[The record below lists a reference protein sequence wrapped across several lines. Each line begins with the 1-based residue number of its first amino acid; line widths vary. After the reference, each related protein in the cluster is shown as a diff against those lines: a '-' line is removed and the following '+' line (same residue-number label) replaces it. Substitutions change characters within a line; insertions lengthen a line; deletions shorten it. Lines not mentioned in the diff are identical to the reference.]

1 MDLAENGTLE
11 GQVFNIQ
18 RFSTHDGP
26 GVRTTVFL
34 KGCSLRCVWCQ
45 NPESQPLKP
54 VLMFRKDQCTVC
66 GRCIPVCPNQA
77 NSIVDG
83 QLVIDRKRC
92 NACGVCAMPGVC
104 LTGTRKVEGKTMT
117 VNEVMEQ
124 VVRDYNIYQN
134 SGGGITISGGEC
146 TVQPDFTVELLK
158 SSHKNYINTCVEITG
173 AFPWKTVKRVIDHT
187 DYTLYD
193 LKCMDDEKHKEGTG
207 VSNKYVL
214 ENAKNIVKE
223 GKWIRF
229 RTPLIPGFND
239 SVENIAATARFIRN
253 ELGLN
258 PVERLELLPYNNLGE
273 IKYSRLGEDELRSA
287 HQRQTDEHLQKL
299 HAAIAAV

>member
-1 MDLAENGTLE
+1 MEFENGNLE

-34 KGCSLRCVWCQ
+34 KGCNLRCTWCQ

-66 GRCIPVCPNQA
+66 GRCIPVCPNKA

-83 QLVIDRKRC
+83 QLVVDRKLC
-92 NACGVCAMPGVC
+92 NACGACAQPGVC
-104 LTGTRKVEGKTMT
+104 LMGTRKVEGQTMT
-117 VNEVMEQ
+117 VNEVMKQ
-124 VVRDYNIYQN
+124 VVKDYRIYQN
-134 SGGGITISGGEC
+134 SGGGITLSGGEC
-146 TVQPDFTVELLK
+146 TLQPDFSVALLK
-158 SSHKNYINTCVEITG
+158 ASHQEFINTCVEITG
-173 AFPWKTVKRVIDHT
+173 SFPWETVKRITDHT
-187 DYTLYD
+187 DYVLYD
-193 LKCMDDEKHKEGTG
+193 LKHMDDKKHKEGVG
-207 VSNKYVL
+207 VSNKLVL

-223 GKWIRF
+223 GNNIRF

-239 SVENIAATARFIRN
+239 SPEDVEATARFIRK

-258 PVERLELLPYNNLGE
+258 PAKCLELLAYNNLGE
-273 IKYSRLGEDELRSA
+273 IKYLRLGEDDARVE
-287 HQRQTDEHLQKL
+287 HQRQAEEYLQKL
-299 HAAIAAV
+299 NNIVASV